1 MSNSSYRVKEYETV
15 HHITSRIAHKVR
27 FLQEE
32 AERNDLVEM
41 IRRAADF
48 AGVRLLGWCIM
59 INHFH
64 MLVFLPT
71 PVEVDEKE
79 VLRRY
84 GVLKGAKGAAAL
96 EGKLAKLRQEGET
109 GCKEAAL
116 LIDALRKR
124 MYSIDEFVKIVK
136 QWFSEEYNHRN
147 GHTGT
152 LWEGAYHDRV
162 VAYRRK
168 DMEECLGYIHL
179 NPIRAAACATFDGY
193 AWSSYS
199 AFKKGDEVAIAGMRF
214 VSTTRTLNQTESI
227 PMDAESAAPA
237 EEAGGEAAGE
247 MPEDNAEVSSAQNAV
262 QAMPETNSAQE
273 PLKYQN
279 LNVPHEKPIASM
291 VNLSRLGTDGEYFS
305 EDEILKQTQLFID
318 VKVLNGYQDSES
330 GKMHYTLQ
338 ILDVYGGELS
348 QEEIKLETESA
359 YILEQ
364 NHEYVLPVTADFNL
378 AYECA
383 PQIEKTQDNKLVIP
397 NGWYTLMQSDNTPVL
412 YDSYGIDDYFYDRM
426 YLTKDLNLDLLIQK
440 WESL

>member
-71 PVEVDEKE
+71 PVEVGEKE

-124 MYSIDEFVKIVK
+124 MYSIGEFVKIVK

-214 VSTTRTLNQTESI
+214 VYSHTTEDGRVLSL
-227 PMDAESAAPA
+227 AEIAGMHEELLVNLLEEWKHRRAEEIARKRAAGHAAPIDSLTTEAMVAQA
-237 EEAGGEAAGE
+237 EKHI
-247 MPEDNAEVSSAQNAV
+247 AEVMAASLELHEQRNRAKSVKERHGVIEQEIVSLVEMHPGMRSEQLLDMLGVSKSGLYRFLAKLKANGAI
-262 QAMPETNSAQE
+262 AQE
-273 PLKYQN
+273 GKGGGWR
-279 LNVPHEKPIASM
+279 KSI
-291 VNLSRLGTDGEYFS
+291 LG
-305 EDEILKQTQLFID
+305 KQ
-318 VKVLNGYQDSES
+318 V
-330 GKMHYTLQ
+330 
-338 ILDVYGGELS
+338 
-348 QEEIKLETESA
+348 
-359 YILEQ
+359 
-364 NHEYVLPVTADFNL
+364 
-378 AYECA
+378 
-383 PQIEKTQDNKLVIP
+383 
-397 NGWYTLMQSDNTPVL
+397 
-412 YDSYGIDDYFYDRM
+412 
-426 YLTKDLNLDLLIQK
+426 
-440 WESL
+440 